1 MLGAVS
7 EPSPPDRDRP
17 HADFYA
23 AAVYGSI
30 VAAALVAAFHEEHA
44 SPETTLLS
52 LLSTM
57 AVFWLAHVWSAIVG
71 ERIHVG
77 DEFAN
82 HRIGAIARAEWP
94 LVESAFLP
102 AVALLLGFA
111 GAIGAAHSLDAALVA
126 CVLQLFG
133 WGLVVGRRAYD
144 HWWAALFSGLTNGV
158 LGIVLVSLEIAVV
171 LSSHEAGVRS
181 RKRPAW
187 TA

>member
-1 MLGAVS
+1 MCDARPVP
-7 EPSPPDRDRP
+7 EQARRDHDPP

-44 SPETTLLS
+44 SPGTTLLS

-82 HRIGAIARAEWP
+82 HRIGSIARAEWP

-102 AVALLLGFA
+102 AVLLLLGSA
-111 GAIGAAHSLDAALVA
+111 GTIGATHSLDAALAA

-144 HWWAALFSGLTNGV
+144 HWWAALLSGLTNGV
-158 LGIVLVSLEIAVV
+158 LGVALVSLEIAVV
-171 LSSHEAGVRS
+171 R
-181 RKRPAW
+181 
-187 TA
+187 